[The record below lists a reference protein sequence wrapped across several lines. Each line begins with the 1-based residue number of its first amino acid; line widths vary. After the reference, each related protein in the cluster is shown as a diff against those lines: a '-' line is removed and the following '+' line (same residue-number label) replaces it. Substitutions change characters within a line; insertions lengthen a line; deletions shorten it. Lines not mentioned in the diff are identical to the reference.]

1 MLITVRFFGS
11 YADSIGLV
19 RTQVALDPGSRV
31 SDALASV
38 SRLPGA
44 HVLPTNP
51 RVAVNQVFAAADT
64 ILEAGDELALIPPVA
79 GG

>member
-1 MLITVRFFGS
+1 MLITVRFFAS
-11 YADSIGLV
+11 YADSLGCV
-19 RTQVALDPGSRV
+19 RTQLALDPGSRV
-31 SDALASV
+31 SDVLASV

-44 HVLPTNP
+44 QALPRNP

-64 ILEAGDELALIPPVA
+64 LLQTGDEVALIPPVA